1 MTLGLLPSATSDTR
15 GHLAAAAPAPTVR
28 AERVGG
34 GGAPGK
40 RDDCGRVV
48 VPFVA
53 GMLQAQTWA
62 SVWSQSD
69 APQFVRLD
77 RSDPTA
83 YARLICDLWD
93 AGQGFTIVEQDIVA
107 PPGSLAAVHA
117 CEHPWCVHP
126 YSVGRAPTSPML
138 GLVRFS
144 TALVAAMPALARK
157 SLARRPKRGG
167 WTKYRG
173 VDLALARPF
182 QQAGIV
188 HHDHWPVAEH
198 LHRYADPTDPGS

>member
-1 MTLGLLPSATSDTR
+1 LQPPPPPPPFGPNVTGAVALPGSGPT
-15 GHLAAAAPAPTVR
+15 AAVSWSRSSPGCCNGAR
-28 AERVGG
+28 AEL
-34 GGAPGK
+34 AYL
-40 RDDCGRVV
+40 D
-48 VPFVA
+48 
-53 GMLQAQTWA
+53 
-62 SVWSQSD
+62 
-69 APQFVRLD
+69 RLD
-77 RSDPTA
+77 PSA
-83 YARLICDLWD
+83 YARLICDLWET
-93 AGQGFTIVEQDIVA
+93 GQGFTIVEQDIVA
-107 PPGSLAAVHA
+107 PDDSLAAIHD

-173 VDLALARPF
+173 VDLALARPL
-182 QQAGIV
+182 QRAGIV

>member
-1 MTLGLLPSATSDTR
+1 VTLGFLPSATSDTR
-15 GHLAAAAPAPTVR
+15 EHLAAAAPAPTVR
-28 AERVGG
+28 AERNGG

-40 RDDCGRVV
+40 RADCGRVV

-53 GMLQAQTWA
+53 GMLQPRTLAA
-62 SVWSQSD
+62 VWRNG
-69 APQFVRLD
+69 ARAELAYLD

-83 YARLICDLWD
+83 YARLVCDLWET
-93 AGQGFTIVEQDIVA
+93 GQGFTIVEQDIVA
-107 PPGSLAAVHA
+107 PDGSLAALHD

-173 VDLALARPF
+173 VDLALARPL
-182 QQAGIV
+182 QRAGIV

-198 LHRYADPTDPGS
+198 LHDYADPTDPGR